1 MKNEQFINRVI
12 HGDCLEWLPQIED
25 ESIDLLL
32 TDPPY
37 NVSMKSNF
45 HTMGRKGVDFGEW
58 DKGFNQSA
66 WLDIASKKVKK
77 GGSILIFNDYKNIGE
92 MKNVLEENGFVIK
105 ELLIWKKTNPMPRNR
120 DRLYVTSIEVALWA
134 VKGKGWTFNRQRE
147 TYENGIFES
156 PIVHH
161 SKRLHPTQK
170 PLSVIEEMI
179 KIHTNENDVVLDCFL
194 GSGTTAIACINT
206 NRNFIGIE
214 MDWDYYEIANERIK
228 QAKEIKNS

>member
-1 MKNEQFINRVI
+1 VNEQFLNKVL
-12 HGDCLEWLPQIED
+12 HGSCFEWLPQIED
-25 ESIDLLL
+25 GSVDLLL

-37 NVSMKSNF
+37 NVSQKSNF

-58 DKGFNQSA
+58 DKGFDQSE
-66 WLDIASKKVKK
+66 WLELACKKIKK
-77 GGSILIFNDYKNIGE
+77 TGSILVFNDYKNIGF
-92 MKNVLEENGFVIK
+92 MKNVLDNNGFIIK
-105 ELLIWKKTNPMPRNR
+105 ELLIWKKANPMPRNR

-134 VKGKGWTFNRQRE
+134 VKGKGWAFNRQRG

-156 PIVHH
+156 PIVNH
-161 SKRLHPTQK
+161 KQRKHPTQK

-194 GSGTTAIACINT
+194 GSGTTAVACTNT

-214 MDWDYYEIANERIK
+214 KEWEYCEIANERIK
-228 QAKEIKNS
+228 NTLKIKN